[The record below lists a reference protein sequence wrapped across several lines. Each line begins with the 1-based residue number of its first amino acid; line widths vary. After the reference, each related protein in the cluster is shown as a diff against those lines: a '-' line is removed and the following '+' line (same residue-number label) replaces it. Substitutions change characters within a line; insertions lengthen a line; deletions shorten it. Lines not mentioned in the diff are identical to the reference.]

1 MNETARSLDSTN
13 KEVTPRAFTA
23 QVRPP
28 PQPCAP
34 LGPSARGSGAATPAW
49 GRPRASA
56 RPRPADPRAAPASP
70 ETGGRP
76 AGFQA
81 PGGARAATPPTPQ
94 QPAPRGV
101 PAAPEPAGPSSPLR
115 AASRPRDR
123 AGGGDAVTCR
133 GLGRSPPALLSWQP
147 RQRRGGREPKGL
159 VTAPSVH
166 CARAHAGVDVDGPR
180 SPPPV
185 RASPPG
191 ASCRHSALKRTIGEV
206 AHGHQLREWTWKEN
220 SCFQLASAS
229 HILMESWNARN

>member
-1 MNETARSLDSTN
+1 MKETARSLDSTN
-13 KEVTPRAFTA
+13 KEVTPRAFIS

-28 PQPCAP
+28 PQPCVP
-34 LGPSARGSGAATPAW
+34 LGPSAGGSGAAAPAW
-49 GRPRASA
+49 DRPRASA
-56 RPRPADPRAAPASP
+56 RPRPADPRAAPVSP
-70 ETGGRP
+70 ETGGLP

-94 QPAPRGV
+94 QTAPRGV
-101 PAAPEPAGPSSPLR
+101 PEAPEPARPRRPLK
-115 AASRPRDR
+115 AGSRPRDR

-133 GLGRSPPALLSWQP
+133 GLGRSPPAPLSWQP

-166 CARAHAGVDVDGPR
+166 CARAHASVDVDDPR

-191 ASCRHSALKRTIGEV
+191 ASCCHSALKRTVGEAEDHSDGPGKGIADV
-206 AHGHQLREWTWKEN
+206 FN
-220 SCFQLASAS
+220 SPAPATS
-229 HILMESWNARN
+229 

>member
-101 PAAPEPAGPSSPLR
+101 PAAPEPAGPGR
-115 AASRPRDR
+115 A
-123 AGGGDAVTCR
+123 V
-133 GLGRSPPALLSWQP
+133 RSGPPAGLATALGAGTLLPAVGSAAP
-147 RQRRGGREPKGL
+147 RRRCSPGNRGSDAEAGSR
-159 VTAPSVH
+159 
-166 CARAHAGVDVDGPR
+166 RA
-180 SPPPV
+180 
-185 RASPPG
+185 
-191 ASCRHSALKRTIGEV
+191 
-206 AHGHQLREWTWKEN
+206 
-220 SCFQLASAS
+220 
-229 HILMESWNARN
+229 